1 MTVFCKYKIYKIEK
15 LRKIGLQI
23 MIRYKVSPLFCKNGY
38 ICTCIILCIE
48 LEDDIFN
55 MIELFARDK
64 TLRIFVS
71 DRYC

>member
-1 MTVFCKYKIYKIEK
+1 
-15 LRKIGLQI
+15 
-23 MIRYKVSPLFCKNGY
+23 MIRYKVSPLFGKNGY
-38 ICTCIILCIE
+38 ICTCMYNMCIE

>member
-1 MTVFCKYKIYKIEK
+1 
-15 LRKIGLQI
+15 
-23 MIRYKVSPLFCKNGY
+23 MIRCKVSPLFCKNGY
-38 ICTCIILCIE
+38 MYMYNMCIE

-55 MIELFARDK
+55 VIQLFARDK

>member
-1 MTVFCKYKIYKIEK
+1 
-15 LRKIGLQI
+15 
-23 MIRYKVSPLFCKNGY
+23 MIRCKVSPLFVRMVIYVHVHNM
-38 ICTCIILCIE
+38 CIE

-55 MIELFARDK
+55 VIQLFARDK